1 MSTVVAGSHGDA
13 FLVERD
19 SNIFSAN
26 LIENG
31 AAEGDVGGAGT
42 LGMVSMPETLGI
54 AGTRGKE
61 NNSLI
66 GGNTD
71 AAAGDVPFSPS
82 TK

>member
-1 MSTVVAGSHGDA
+1 
-13 FLVERD
+13 
-19 SNIFSAN
+19 
-26 LIENG
+26 
-31 AAEGDVGGAGT
+31 
-42 LGMVSMPETLGI
+42 MVSMPLQLGM

-61 NNSLI
+61 KSSLI